1 MHTCEIQ
8 ENGHKKIAVDIF
20 HKSTHTQLSLNLGRV
35 TPPPS
40 VQHHLPIAVH
50 WLHPLAHYAK
60 LERFVTKVVQLCS
73 SPSLQL
79 QYFDLTDGRRVQFK
93 HHLNAHPVYD
103 ISQDKSRPEAIVSS
117 SDADADEPRLSRG
130 GVWVSSYDRDVATR
144 GKEGD
149 MGIAV
154 SLLYV

>member
-1 MHTCEIQ
+1 MQQTRGKNQITLPLDTCTHVRYRKWTQ
-8 ENGHKKIAVDIF
+8 KIAVDTF
-20 HKSTHTQLSLNLGRV
+20 HKSTRTQLSLNLGRV

-50 WLHPLAHYAK
+50 WLHPFAHYAK

-79 QYFDLTDGRRVQFK
+79 QHFDLTDGRRVQFK

-103 ISQDKSRPEAIVSS
+103 ISQDKS
-117 SDADADEPRLSRG
+117 
-130 GVWVSSYDRDVATR
+130 
-144 GKEGD
+144 
-149 MGIAV
+149 
-154 SLLYV
+154 